1 MRKVLVTV
9 FILGSLTS
17 AHYWSSRDA
26 NSAVCVV
33 REGPIAWKGSPV
45 AAEESNALPEE
56 DAAGRDRRV
65 VQMLS
70 GALLFVILGLP
81 VMRDALSF
89 CASNVSSFPYPGEV
103 DDEDDEDHAVWRTGV
118 YEHRPSEL
126 REVREW
132 EPVSMRDL
140 VLRTYFVPDGS
151 DASDASDSYE
161 LEL

>member
-1 MRKVLVTV
+1 MRKVVVSVL
-9 FILGSLTS
+9 ISGSLAS
-17 AHYWSSRDA
+17 AGTWSSRDA
-26 NSAVCVV
+26 NSAVCVA
-33 REGPIAWKGSPV
+33 REGPTAWRGSPV

-70 GALLFVILGLP
+70 GALFFVILGLP
-81 VMRDALSF
+81 VVRDALSF
-89 CASNVSSFPYPGEV
+89 CASNVSSFSYTGEE

-132 EPVSMRDL
+132 EPVSIRDL
-140 VLRTYFVPDGS
+140 ILRTYFVPDGS
-151 DASDASDSYE
+151 DASDASDDE

>member
-1 MRKVLVTV
+1 MRKLIIFLWAT
-9 FILGSLTS
+9 GSAAS
-17 AHYWSSRDA
+17 AATWSSRDA
-26 NSAVCVV
+26 KSAIFVAW
-33 REGPIAWKGSPV
+33 EGPTAWRGSPV

-126 REVREW
+126 REVHEW

>member
-1 MRKVLVTV
+1 M
-9 FILGSLTS
+9 
-17 AHYWSSRDA
+17 
-26 NSAVCVV
+26 
-33 REGPIAWKGSPV
+33 GSPV

-70 GALLFVILGLP
+70 GALFFVILGLP
-81 VMRDALSF
+81 VVWDALSF
-89 CASNVSSFPYPGEV
+89 GASFVSSFPYPGER

-132 EPVSMRDL
+132 EPVGHVDL
-140 VLRTYFVPDGS
+140 ILRTYFVPDGS
-151 DASDASDSYE
+151 DASDASDDE

>member
-1 MRKVLVTV
+1 MRKLV
-9 FILGSLTS
+9 ISLCAAGSAAS
-17 AHYWSSRDA
+17 AAARSSRDVK
-26 NSAVCVV
+26 SALRV
-33 REGPIAWKGSPV
+33 AWEWPSAWRGSPT
-45 AAEESNALPEE
+45 AAEEPKAFPEE
-56 DAAGRDRRV
+56 NAGRDRRV

-81 VMRDALSF
+81 VVWDALSF
-89 CASNVSSFPYPGEV
+89 SASFVSSFPYPGEV

-151 DASDASDSYE
+151 DASDASDDE

>member
-9 FILGSLTS
+9 FIVGSLAS
-17 AHYWSSRDA
+17 AAAWSPRDA
-26 NSAVCVV
+26 ISAVCVA
-33 REGPIAWKGSPV
+33 REGPTAWRGSPV
-45 AAEESNALPEE
+45 AAEESYALPEE

-81 VMRDALSF
+81 VVHDALSF
-89 CASNVSSFPYPGEV
+89 SASFVSSFPYPGEA

-118 YEHRPSEL
+118 YEHRPSEV

-132 EPVSMRDL
+132 GPVGHVDL
-140 VLRTYFVPDGS
+140 ILRTYFVPDGS
-151 DASDASDSYE
+151 DASDASDDE

>member
-1 MRKVLVTV
+1 M
-9 FILGSLTS
+9 
-17 AHYWSSRDA
+17 W
-26 NSAVCVV
+26 
-33 REGPIAWKGSPV
+33 
-45 AAEESNALPEE
+45 
-56 DAAGRDRRV
+56 
-65 VQMLS
+65 
-70 GALLFVILGLP
+70 
-81 VMRDALSF
+81 DALSF
-89 CASNVSSFPYPGEV
+89 GASFVSSFPYPGEA

-151 DASDASDSYE
+151 DASDASDDE